1 VKPSFPYLELARIG
15 VQLQQWDATVQGR
28 GELAGTEQRNKY

>member
-1 VKPSFPYLELARIG
+1 MKPSFRYMELARTG

-28 GELAGTEQRNKY
+28 GELAGTEQVLT